1 VIVNIK
7 SHLAGAR
14 TKVSERKNV
23 IRHHADRTAGE
34 LS

>member
-1 VIVNIK
+1 MKIK
-7 SHLAGAR
+7 SYLARAR

-23 IRHHADRTAGE
+23 IRLHADRTAAE

>member
-1 VIVNIK
+1 MNII
-7 SHLAGAR
+7 SHLAYTR

-23 IRHHADRTAGE
+23 IRLHADRSAAE